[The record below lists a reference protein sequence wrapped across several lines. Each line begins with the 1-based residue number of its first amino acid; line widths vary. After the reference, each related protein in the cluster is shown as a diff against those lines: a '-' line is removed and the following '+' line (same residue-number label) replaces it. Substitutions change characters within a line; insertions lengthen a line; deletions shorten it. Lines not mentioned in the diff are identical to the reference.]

1 MKKPSGNVGSRR
13 ALLSVLIH
21 LLNEF
26 ENILIAFS
34 DLFIVVPKV
43 WESASAAI
51 LDAFFCIHAISAAGG
66 AKGVQGT
73 ITEETVK
80 IFFRNTLVAGKVF
93 ALPVLKEL
101 VVFGFFHYTSSSFPF
116 RKYRNSVTASKS
128 ALPPGLMF
136 F

>member
-1 MKKPSGNVGSRR
+1 MKKPSGNVEARR
-13 ALLSVLIH
+13 VLLSVLIC
-21 LLNEF
+21 LLNKADNF
-26 ENILIAFS
+26 LMAFS
-34 DLFIVVPKV
+34 NFFVVAALV
-43 WESASAAI
+43 RESASAAI

-66 AKGVQGT
+66 TKGVQGT

-101 VVFGFFHYTSSSFPF
+101 VVFGFFHYRSSSFPF